1 MRDEMTPKERKKAIA
16 ENRPYDRL
24 QNFFTIEDTA
34 HKLTG
39 IKVSEFHLDP
49 KKQVE
54 ATLAANE
61 RFGLDVV
68 ETIIPTGAVW
78 GTKTV
83 FPDDRNPYISERV
96 DLKREDIKNYQLD
109 DVKAHPAFADFW
121 RILDEL
127 FARVGDR
134 VQVGV
139 LVSGPFST
147 AAQIIGVQKFLRLV
161 LKDPGYVH
169 ELVDKVTEIEV
180 KAIRALK
187 GYDVIFDIKDPVSS
201 GTLIRAEQYRTFV
214 KPYHTRLLGA
224 MNETVPE
231 NAHSLH
237 ICGNTSKILKDM
249 ADTGAGLI
257 SVDNM
262 MDLSF
267 VKREIG
273 DKAAIVGN
281 VKPTDTMLLG
291 TPDDV
296 VADLKECIKKT
307 WDSPKHYIP
316 AFGCGLPLG
325 TPIENLDTLFSALRE
340 YGRFPIRS
348 GALNGTGGA

>member
-1 MRDEMTPKERKKAIA
+1 MALKDEMTPKQRKKAIR

-34 HKLTG
+34 YKLTG

-54 ATLAANE
+54 ATIAAHE

-68 ETIIPTGAVW
+68 ETVLPTGALW
-78 GTKTV
+78 GTKTE
-83 FPDDRNPYISERV
+83 FPDYRNPYVSEHIE
-96 DLKREDIKNYQLD
+96 LKRGDIKNFCLD
-109 DVKAHPAFADFW
+109 DAKTHPAFANFW

-127 FARVGDR
+127 FARVGDEAE
-134 VQVGV
+134 VGV
-139 LVSGPFST
+139 LVSGPFSG
-147 AAQIIGVQKFLRLV
+147 AASIIGVQNFLKL
-161 LKDPGYVH
+161 LINDPEYVH
-169 ELVDKVTEIEV
+169 ELVAQVTDIEIQVV
-180 KAIRALK
+180 KALK
-187 GYDVIFDIKDPVSS
+187 GYDVIFDIKDPVAS
-201 GTLIRAEQYRTFV
+201 GTMIKAQQYREFV
-214 KPYHTRLLGA
+214 KPYHTKLLGA
-224 MNETVPE
+224 MNGVSP

-237 ICGNTSKILKDM
+237 ICGNTSRILKDM

-267 VKREIG
+267 VKSEIG
-273 DKAAIVGN
+273 DRAAIVGN

-291 TPDDV
+291 TEQD
-296 VADLKECIKKT
+296 VADDLKDCIKKA
-307 WDSPKHYIP
+307 WDSEKTYIP

-325 TPIENLDTLFSALRE
+325 TPVENLDALFAALRE
-340 YGRFPIRS
+340 FGKYPIN
-348 GALNGTGGA
+348 L